1 MTYDPEHRLP
11 TIYGYAHPLETGDVL
26 AIAVA
31 EDGTYLASHLSSN
44 EVFASADLF
53 MNTLWE
59 QYLHEKYVKHYPLGY
74 KTEWVPS
81 HEMASHA
88 GLQAAL
94 EKYRAAHKEQ

>member
-11 TIYGYAHPLETGDVL
+11 TIYGYALPLGTGDVL
-26 AIAVA
+26 AFAIA
-31 EDGTYLASHLSSN
+31 EDGTHLSLHLSSD
-44 EVFASADLF
+44 EGWAAEDLG
-53 MNTLWE
+53 MNGVWKE
-59 QYLHEKYVKHYPLGY
+59 GKHKEYAAYHPHGY